1 MLRASPNR
9 TVWRRQGYRCPWH
22 PRGNFPMPWW
32 HELTTKDI
40 AMGHGKWPI
49 YRWFT
54 YQKSWFFMAMSN
66 NQMVVMMMLLMLLM
80 MIMMMMM
87 MIIIII
93 MMMMGGRK
101 RKRRRTATMPTV
113 MIACITRMRRA
124 MVLVTWWSFHGLSSY
139 APSPCAFGGESLNSV
154 RTSNPQQVT
163 RPSCDVSPIP
173 SFGTCWHTPEK
184 KYDLT
189 MFWPLPNLWDIL

>member
-1 MLRASPNR
+1 MVYLSKI
-9 TVWRRQGYRCPWH
+9 VIFHGYVKQPD
-22 PRGNFPMPWW
+22 GSY
-32 HELTTKDI
+32 DD
-40 AMGHGKWPI
+40 AADAADDD
-49 YRWFT
+49 YDDDDD
-54 YQKSWFFMAMSN
+54 YYYYDDDD
-66 NQMVVMMMLLMLLM
+66 
-80 MIMMMMM
+80 
-87 MIIIII
+87 
-93 MMMMGGRK
+93 GGRKRK